1 MYEFLMWFAH
11 TLWQYTLIITIHA
24 QKACQ
29 LIAIVGISCVEN
41 K

>member
-24 QKACQ
+24 QKHADW
-29 LIAIVGISCVEN
+29 
-41 K
+41 